1 MEDCTSQLDHTEIP
15 QVWFGGLGKH
25 REDQIQWFR
34 TVGLSWWKWPGLPVK
49 LLIPPVLRFCRGL
62 WFSLKYAYFNHQ
74 WRLVP
79 QKKHSSAEAICF
91 LFKQNWT
98 TYLNI
103 QAAKQ
108 ATVDITAGLSNMP
121 QWTTRWMMSWWNC
134 QGHWQVAMWH
144 YFWILL
150 DFMRAPRWIGKKVPW
165 SRFDYCRKKLWKGGI
180 LGRGR
185 ALVWNFQRIETF
197 DIDFVIGCFWYFWK
211 LEHVWCIV

>member
-1 MEDCTSQLDHTEIP
+1 MKTCAAKITIT
-15 QVWFGGLGKH
+15 
-25 REDQIQWFR
+25 
-34 TVGLSWWKWPGLPVK
+34 LPLK
-49 LLIPPVLRFCRGL
+49 RVLAFHPAAI
-62 WFSLKYAYFNHQ
+62 FF
-74 WRLVP
+74 
-79 QKKHSSAEAICF
+79 ICF
-91 LFKQNWT
+91 LSKQNWT

-108 ATVDITAGLSNMP
+108 ATVDITVGLSSMP

-165 SRFDYCRKKLWKGGI
+165 SRFDKCGKKLWKGGI

-211 LEHVWCIV
+211 LEHVWCIDHDPVRSERSFSGFCIAISRKTHVPNVAISSIQLGSYS